1 VSSSTPPAR
10 EPGLPASISI
20 PALHLDAVVVPVGI
34 EDEGAMEIPGAV
46 EAGWYRFGP
55 KPGARFGSA
64 VIAGHVDHRKTPGVF
79 IELRRLDIGAEVS
92 VTDVAGDT
100 YRYIV
105 IERYQVNKHELPV
118 KTIFRRNGEPVLT
131 LITCG
136 GEFDRNARSYD
147 DNIVITAVPL
157 AVEFHSGRPV

>member
-1 VSSSTPPAR
+1 
-10 EPGLPASISI
+10 
-20 PALHLDAVVVPVGI
+20 
-34 EDEGAMEIPGAV
+34 MEIPGAI

-55 KPGARFGSA
+55 KPGASVGSA

-92 VTDVAGDT
+92 VTDATGKLH
-100 YRYIV
+100 RYVV

-118 KTIFRRNGEPVLT
+118 KELFRRTGEPVLT

-136 GEFDRNARSYD
+136 GEFDRKARSYD

-157 AVEFHSGRPV
+157 TS